1 MSMEEFVMD
10 NPWAADI
17 PKSKILMDLVKYLQE
32 PHSIDEIH
40 EKFGKLTDDDIAYA
54 LYVLK
59 TLGVVEGDGEKVWL
73 SQKGTEFLKEYEET
87 F

>member
-1 MSMEEFVMD
+1 MSMEEFVLD

-17 PKSKILMDLVKYLQE
+17 PKSKILMALVQYLTE
-32 PHSIDEIH
+32 PRTVEDIH
-40 EKFGKLTDDDIAYA
+40 KQFPKLTEDDVAYA

-59 TLGVVEGDGEKVWL
+59 SLGVVDGDGEKVYL
-73 SQKGTEFLKEYEET
+73 SELGAKFLKEYEET